1 MLRESGRKAQ
11 QIVWKE
17 TRSELE
23 GKVPEVKAIFEML
36 D

>member
-11 QIVWKE
+11 QRVWQE
-17 TRSELE
+17 TRSEFE
-23 GKVPEVKAIFEML
+23 AKVPEVASVFAML